1 MRYTLALLTVLV
13 GCSSSPTNNDGAV
26 AADLSTPGA
35 DLAKSGFT
43 LTLKNYLMW
52 CSVSINGGTA
62 SISDQTMTFAP
73 NTTVNLTG
81 DKASNTFV
89 WGYWRGTTGDTGAAH
104 DTSMNG
110 TVVMSQDRVVQ
121 ACCPF
126 ATAPN
131 TPCPAP

>member
-13 GCSSSPTNNDGAV
+13 GCSSSPSNNDGAV
-26 AADLSTPGA
+26 TADLSTAGA

-43 LTLKNYLMW
+43 LTLKNYLSW
-52 CSVSINGGTA
+52 CLVAIDNGGATTA
-62 SISDQTMTFAP
+62 DQTMTFAP
-73 NTTVNLTG
+73 NTTVSLTG
-81 DKASNTFV
+81 DKASAAFV

-104 DTSMNG
+104 DTSMNSM
-110 TVVMSQDRVVQ
+110 VVMSQDRVVQ